1 MLLLLALGIGTLAG
15 CGTWLLLRART
26 FDTVLGLTLLTYA
39 VNLFIFTMGRV
50 RVDAAPVLPTA
61 VVLDGDGLIA
71 LETDRVPEG
80 MEAEAREGAAACPA
94 EAIVIE
100 EIAA

>member
-1 MLLLLALGIGTLAG
+1 MLLLLAIGIGTLAG

-50 RVDAAPVLPTA
+50 RVGAAPVLQPGVPA
-61 VVLDGDGLIA
+61 VCLLYTSVFSISKGTIFQTFMRDNQIVCFTFFKNFGLK
-71 LETDRVPEG
+71 
-80 MEAEAREGAAACPA
+80 
-94 EAIVIE
+94 
-100 EIAA
+100 